1 MSELLVIGIAVTAFV
16 LGIMAHQVWVKIV
29 VWHTLREMR
38 RAGIDIEKMFDDH
51 EPEVCPPDI
60 ACRLEQHD
68 GVWFL
73 YNVDNNEFVAQG
85 RTRRELDAAVARRF
99 PDRRVVARDVDEEVR
114 ARFVAQADA

>member
-16 LGIMAHQVWVKIV
+16 LGVIAHQIWIKIV

-38 RAGIDIEKMFDDH
+38 RAGIDIEELFDKP
-51 EPEVCPPDI
+51 EPEVNRDI

-68 GVWFL
+68 DIWFL

-85 RTRRELDAAVARRF
+85 RTRQELDAAVAQRF
-99 PDRRVVARDVDEEVR
+99 PDRRVVVKGVDENVR
-114 ARFVAQADA
+114 VRFLAQADA

>member
-16 LGIMAHQVWVKIV
+16 LGVIAHQIWIKIV

-51 EPEVCPPDI
+51 EPEVTRDI